1 VVGFNSLRTGSL
13 TAGLTKIRFS
23 HYQSPAANHS
33 VWPDISAKINL
44 CVATST
50 VWQGKLVFLVIFP
63 KFYSCFSLLKVS
75 NRSMRGL
82 PK

>member
-23 HYQSPAANHS
+23 HYQSPEANHS

-50 VWQGKLVFLVIFP
+50 VWQGKLGVFS
-63 KFYSCFSLLKVS
+63 YFSQILLLFFTIKS
-75 NRSMRGL
+75 
-82 PK
+82 